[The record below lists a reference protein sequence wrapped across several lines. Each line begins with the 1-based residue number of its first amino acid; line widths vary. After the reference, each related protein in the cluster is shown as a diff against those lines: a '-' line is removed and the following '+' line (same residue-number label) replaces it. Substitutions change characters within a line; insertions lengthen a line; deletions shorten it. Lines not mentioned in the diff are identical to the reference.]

1 MELSLSARA
10 VLNTPSQPFRS
21 SSDADGHAAST
32 DAASAAAAAAAAAA
46 LWETDG
52 HEVDLQRV
60 PARQTSSQLG
70 MKSRARFGVHAN

>member
-32 DAASAAAAAAAAAA
+32 DAASAAAAAAA

-52 HEVDLQRV
+52 HEVGLQRV

>member
-32 DAASAAAAAAAAAA
+32 DAASAAAAAAAAA